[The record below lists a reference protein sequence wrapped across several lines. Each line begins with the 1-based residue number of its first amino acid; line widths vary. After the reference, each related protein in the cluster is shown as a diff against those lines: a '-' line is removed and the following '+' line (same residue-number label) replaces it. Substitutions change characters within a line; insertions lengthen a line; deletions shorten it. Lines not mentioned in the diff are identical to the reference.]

1 MSAMSHPDEDLI
13 RLFAETP
20 RSLPDEEFVARVM
33 TRVGR
38 ERRRRARLRLTR
50 VVIVCLAAAA
60 ATPYVA
66 EGSLEIGRR
75 SVEGFATLGAALS
88 SPAGWA
94 VSIPIALWTLWQAR
108 VIGKR

>member
-1 MSAMSHPDEDLI
+1 MSHPDEVLT

-20 RSLPDEEFVARVM
+20 RSLPDEEFVTGVM
-33 TRVGR
+33 ARVGR
-38 ERRRRARLRLTR
+38 ERRLRARLRLTL

-75 SVEGFATLGAALS
+75 SVEGFARLGAALS
-88 SPAGWA
+88 SPAGWL
-94 VSIPIALWTLWQAR
+94 VSIPIGLWTWWRAR
-108 VIGKR
+108 VMGKR